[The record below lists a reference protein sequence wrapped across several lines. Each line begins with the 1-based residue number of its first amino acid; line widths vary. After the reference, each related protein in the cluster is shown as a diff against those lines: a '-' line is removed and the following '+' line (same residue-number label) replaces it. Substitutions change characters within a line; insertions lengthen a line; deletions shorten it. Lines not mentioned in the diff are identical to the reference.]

1 MEERSYIHGVA
12 PTEQDR
18 LRLLNRL
25 TNGPFLEFV
34 QIQPGEQVLEIGSG
48 LGIIANAVAAANP
61 SCEIIGLEYAPE
73 QIANCSNE
81 QDNLNFLQGDAHQ
94 LPFADASLDVV
105 YGRYILEHVH
115 NPEQVLREVY
125 RVLKPGGRVYFQEN
139 TISLVKFYPDCPQF
153 DFVWQQFIAL
163 QKRLGGDAEIG
174 IKLYFLLKTL
184 GFDQLQNSFADEV
197 HYPEKGTFVAW
208 VDNIIG
214 NVDSGADQLVNQGMA
229 TVEQVEGAIAELTA
243 LKQNDLGS
251 AYFWW
256 NRIAGSKPT

>member
-1 MEERSYIHGVA
+1 MEEKSYIHGVA
-12 PTEQDR
+12 PSEQDR

-34 QIQPGEQVLEIGSG
+34 QIQPNEQVLEIGSG
-48 LGIIANAVAAANP
+48 LGIIAHRIAEAHP
-61 SCEIIGLEYAPE
+61 STTVRGLEYAPE
-73 QIANCSNE
+73 QIAGCP
-81 QDNLNFLQGDAHQ
+81 QGLPNLTFQQGDAHRI
-94 LPFADASLDVV
+94 PFDNGTFDVV

-115 NPEQVLREVY
+115 DATQVLREVY

-139 TISLVKFYPDCPQF
+139 TISLVKFYPECPHF

-174 IKLYFLLKTL
+174 IKLYFLLKTI
-184 GFDQLQNSFADEV
+184 GFDHLQNSFADEV

-214 NVDSGADQLVNQGMA
+214 NVDSGAEQLLSQGMA
-229 TVEQVEGAIAELTA
+229 TREQIDGAVAELTA
-243 LKQNDLGS
+243 LKQNELGS

-256 NRIAGSKPT
+256 NRISGSKPA